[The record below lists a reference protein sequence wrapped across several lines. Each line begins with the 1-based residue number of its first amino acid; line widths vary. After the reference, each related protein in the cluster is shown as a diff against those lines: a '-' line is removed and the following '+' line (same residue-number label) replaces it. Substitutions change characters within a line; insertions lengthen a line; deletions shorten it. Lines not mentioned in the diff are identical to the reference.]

1 MSIANPLTASSVI
14 AQASKISIIEGTK
27 EKAFKPDLAIFSQNV
42 LEISALGIEKLKKE
56 TQVAGSK
63 KIEDIANN
71 VIRVSSTIS
80 RAKFVGTLTYN
91 QATYLYNKIASL
103 L

>member
-14 AQASKISIIEGTK
+14 PQASKILITKGTK
-27 EKAFKPDLAIFSQNV
+27 EKTFKPDLAIFSQDV
-42 LEISALGIEKLKKE
+42 LEISTLGIVKLKKQ
-56 TQVAGSK
+56 TQLAGSK

-71 VIRVSSTIS
+71 VIRVSSTIG
-80 RAKFVGTLTYN
+80 RAKFVGTLTN
-91 QATYLYNKIASL
+91 SQATYLYNKIASL